1 MKFLAKCQ
9 NFKQLKAEHQ
19 NSGGLH
25 QEIEVPTW
33 KWKDINMDFVV
44 GLPRTQKSYDSIWVV
59 VDRLTKHARFIP
71 VKSSYSEEDY
81 AKIFLDESLFRHDI
95 LLSIISDQGTQFTSR
110 FLRSFQKRLGA
121 MVNSSIA
128 FHPKIDVQA
137 ERTIQTLEDML
148 RS

>member
-1 MKFLAKCQ
+1 MFELPISKGRESKVGWLTTRDP
-9 NFKQLKAEHQ
+9 NP
-19 NSGGLH
+19 N
-25 QEIEVPTW
+25 W
-33 KWKDINMDFVV
+33 KWEYINMDFVV
-44 GLPRTQKSYDSIWVV
+44 DLPRTQKSYDSIRMVM
-59 VDRLTKHARFIP
+59 DRLTKSARFIP
-71 VKSSYSEEDY
+71 VKPSYSVEDY
-81 AKIFLDESLFRHDI
+81 VRIFVGDIVCLHGIPLF
-95 LLSIISDQGTQFTSR
+95 IISERGAQFTSR